1 LTRHIPKTGTVRC
14 QPAIFTEMRLVDF
27 FGPFGS
33 IVRVNLQSPG
43 RRATIVDPDIL
54 HTFLDDFATTPESLA
69 P

>member
-1 LTRHIPKTGTVRC
+1 
-14 QPAIFTEMRLVDF
+14 MRLVDF